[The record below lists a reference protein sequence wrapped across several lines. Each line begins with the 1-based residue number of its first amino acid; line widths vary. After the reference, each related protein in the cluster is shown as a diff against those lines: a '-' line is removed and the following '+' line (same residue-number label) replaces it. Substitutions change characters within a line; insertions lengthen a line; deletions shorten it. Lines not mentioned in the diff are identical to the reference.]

1 MQPETERGREVIE
14 IHIIDTERMKLRE
27 ITTKRSHPDITDRF
41 GRVWVW
47 KDRDLYVHDGLI
59 AIPENFVRDPDIQL
73 PNRKLR
79 GNPNYAGLCE
89 ICTSEW

>member
-1 MQPETERGREVIE
+1 MNTIPSAFEDAPPVRFNEDGSQTYGPYVT
-14 IHIIDTERMKLRE
+14 
-27 ITTKRSHPDITDRF
+27 HPDITDRF

-59 AIPENFVRDPDIQL
+59 AIPEDFIRHKDMQL
-73 PNRKLR
+73 PNRKLK
-79 GNPNYAGLCE
+79 GNLNYAGLCE